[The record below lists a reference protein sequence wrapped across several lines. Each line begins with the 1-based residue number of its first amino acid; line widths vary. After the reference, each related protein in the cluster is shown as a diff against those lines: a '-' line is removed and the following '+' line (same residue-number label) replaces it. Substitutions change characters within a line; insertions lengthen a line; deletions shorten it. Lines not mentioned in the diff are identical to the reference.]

1 MGPHTS
7 SGWIRWA
14 GGCTWAE
21 VVGSAQMIESKV
33 GRRKGNET
41 EEGTEVSAQQNFLG
55 VLRIGF
61 EQFEVFKFFKH

>member
-41 EEGTEVSAQQNFLG
+41 EEGTEVLVSFGPTKFSESASNWF
-55 VLRIGF
+55 
-61 EQFEVFKFFKH
+61 

>member
-33 GRRKGNET
+33 GRRKGKET
-41 EEGTEVSAQQNFLG
+41 EEGTEVLVSFGPTKFSESASNWF
-55 VLRIGF
+55 
-61 EQFEVFKFFKH
+61 